1 MRGGRRK
8 VVSGGLRGVR
18 AGSESEASAPRL
30 AFPGHPK
37 GRPGQAGPAATAAA
51 AAAPG
56 GTEGGGAAAAAPP
69 GAASCPRAGRGAP
82 RRGCG
87 APRY

>member
-1 MRGGRRK
+1 M
-8 VVSGGLRGVR
+8 VSGGLRGVR

-56 GTEGGGAAAAAPP
+56 GTEGGGRRRRPTGRRLLPP
-69 GAASCPRAGRGAP
+69 GGAGGSQARVRRAPLLGGMR
-82 RRGCG
+82 
-87 APRY
+87 